1 MSTHIY
7 QEIAWLVA
15 RHAKDEDVNVTSID
29 SLKLYRHSSS
39 SPSLRTTQS
48 PTFGMVVQGRKSI
61 ELGGK
66 VEQFSM
72 GDYLFVSFD
81 VPVASRVVEGSPE
94 KPTLGL
100 GMAISPEHLHEVLAR
115 MDRPPPHSTA
125 TAGACRSDIATE
137 GSCRSVVIAR
147 ASHDLLDATLRLLR
161 LLDTP
166 SDIRPMAPLI
176 EQEIIYRLLC
186 GPYGRCLLQL
196 AVADS
201 PANGVAKAIDWLRK
215 HYMQR
220 LRIAE
225 LADHAGMSES
235 SLHHHFKTIT
245 RLTPMQYQK
254 QLRLHEARRLI
265 QIERRNIGSAG
276 YAVGYQSRSQFSRE
290 YSRLYGVSP
299 QQHVTCS
306 NQA

>member
-1 MSTHIY
+1 MPTMSIRTFE
-7 QEIAWLVA
+7 EIASLVA
-15 RHAKDEDVNVTSID
+15 RHAKDEGANSTAIGSLLLTRHTS
-29 SLKLYRHSSS
+29 L
-39 SPSLRTTQS
+39 SPSVHCAQS
-48 PTFGMVVQGRKSI
+48 PMFGMVVQGRRSI

-66 VEQFSM
+66 IEQFGI
-72 GDYLFVSFD
+72 GDYLFVSLD
-81 VPVASRVVEGSPE
+81 VPVASRVMEASAERPN
-94 KPTLGL
+94 LAL
-100 GMAISPEHLHEVLAR
+100 GMTISSDRLHEVLAR
-115 MDRPPPHSTA
+115 VDMPPQLTA
-125 TAGACRSDIATE
+125 TDGAC
-137 GSCRSVVIAR
+137 SVIVAR
-147 ASHDLLDATLRLLR
+147 ASRDLLDATLRLLR

-176 EQEIIYRLLC
+176 EQEIIYRLLS
-186 GPYGRCLLQL
+186 GPYAGRLLQL

-201 PANGVAKAIDWLRK
+201 PANGVAKAIAWLRK

-220 LRIAE
+220 LQIAE
-225 LADHAGMSES
+225 LADHVGMSES
-235 SLHHHFKTIT
+235 SLHHHFKEIT

-265 QIERRNIGSAG
+265 QIERRNGSAG

-299 QQHVTCS
+299 QQHVTSS